1 MTNLIESIITTYE
14 TSVGADVERLMKTD
28 SVVPTVQHAMDRM
41 RMDPEDAKS
50 RKVCE
55 AFENLRVEVRRYY
68 GHECPIQNLTR
79 SIEAL

>member
-1 MTNLIESIITTYE
+1 MTNLIESIIATYE
-14 TSVGADVERLMKTD
+14 TSAGADVERLMKSD

-41 RMDPEDAKS
+41 KMDPEDLPS

-55 AFENLRVEVRRYY
+55 AFENLRIEVRRYY
-68 GHECPIQNLTR
+68 GHECPIQKLTR